1 MSEYYIYR
9 LKNGVRCVHHRSS
22 SPVSYLSLTIGAGT
36 RDELS
41 EQHGVAHLVE
51 HLLFKGT
58 TRRSAYRI
66 SSSLESVGG
75 ELNAFTS
82 KEETVVHASVPAEFT
97 ARAADLLCDIVFN
110 SLFDPAELV
119 KEREVIIDEIN
130 SYKDSPSELIFDDF
144 EELMFAGSSLGRN
157 ILGSK
162 NNLKRIKSADLVNF
176 TRSNYRPSQVVFA
189 VSSSMSRKRFEA
201 LCERIFDLDFTSF
214 VDVQN
219 IINERVTPDRVGQ
232 FDLCRSKKLH
242 QSHVLMGGYAYSAR
256 DDRRLELALLLNIL
270 GGPTS
275 ISKLNQLLREK
286 YAITYS
292 VDASYSAFVDTG
304 LWLIYFSS
312 ENQKCKRAI
321 DLIERELQRL
331 YQVEFTDR
339 QLSRHK
345 RQFIGQLTMSS
356 ENRENTMISI
366 AKGVLLYDDFEENSV
381 IAEKINAV
389 SANRLCEVAAEIFAR
404 ENIYRL
410 IYQ

>member
-162 NNLKRIKSADLVNF
+162 NNLKRIKNTDLVNF

-201 LCERIFDLDFTSF
+201 LCERIFDLDFSF
-214 VDVQN
+214 LEAQSD
-219 IINERVTPDRVGQ
+219 INQRITPVKVKQ
-232 FDLCRSKKLH
+232 FEIERSKKLH